1 MGDRFRYVLSAE
13 KVFGIILFHKKIFLG
28 QENIINGI
36 NATKSGQE
44 GVESNHWAVELADWK
59 ARLRKQR
66 QELLVL
72 NASFKNMYL

>member
-1 MGDRFRYVLSAE
+1 MGDRFGYVLLQKNFLE
-13 KVFGIILFHKKIFLG
+13 LLYKKIFPG
-28 QENIINGI
+28 QENIINGT

-66 QELLVL
+66 QELLVM
-72 NASFKNMYL
+72 NVSFKNMCL